1 MRASVIIAIM
11 LLMQGASSSLI
22 YRVKAAQYSVFDYPG
37 NSCLSFDGTN
47 DYANCSGS
55 NVFNVTKLTF
65 EAWVKPSYTIVP
77 GSNGIYGHEWGC
89 IVQHRPVLAPDDARY
104 YGWFVAFNYARG
116 HLNFAFGTQSS
127 YIEFDSLK
135 SLWDPIWYHIAVTY
149 DRTLESGNVKF
160 YVNGILDS
168 QFDEYRPIV
177 YASSPW
183 QVGLQHGVFAYFGL
197 IDEARL
203 WNTTR
208 IGLELND
215 TMLRILSPSEA
226 AGPNLVGYW
235 SLDEGTGSTSQ
246 DKSTCGNT
254 LILPV
259 APANPQ
265 WVSPGAPVIPEF
277 STVFVMAA
285 IMAAG
290 SLGAIMLQRRL
301 RRRPLASIGEQPKL
315 R

>member
-1 MRASVIIAIM
+1 
-11 LLMQGASSSLI
+11 
-22 YRVKAAQYSVFDYPG
+22 VFDYPG

-55 NVFNVTKLTF
+55 NAFNVTKLTF
-65 EAWVKPSYTIVP
+65 EAWVKLNYTIAP

-89 IVQHRPVLAPDDARY
+89 IVQHRPALAPEDARY

-116 HLNFAFGTQSS
+116 HLNFALGTQSS
-127 YIEFDSLK
+127 YVEFDSLK

-160 YVNGILDS
+160 YVNEILDS

-177 YASSPW
+177 YASSPLH
-183 QVGLQHGVFAYFGL
+183 VGLQHGVFAYFGL

-208 IGLELND
+208 TGLELND

-226 AGPNLVGYW
+226 ADPNLVGYW

-246 DKSTCGNT
+246 DKSTYGNT
-254 LILPV
+254 LVLPV
-259 APANPQ
+259 TPANPQ
-265 WVSPGAPVIPEF
+265 WVSPGAPIIPEF
-277 STVFVMAA
+277 SSFL
-285 IMAAG
+285 I
-290 SLGAIMLQRRL
+290 L
-301 RRRPLASIGEQPKL
+301 PLFMIVTLLAVIVHKRKHPV
-315 R
+315 